1 MSLEEKVSM
10 IMSKEVATIGLNKTV
25 KDAAAILAKRRN
37 GCVVVVHNE
46 TVTGIVTEQD
56 VVSKVTAN
64 GVDPS
69 KVLVR
74 DVMSTPVISVRDT
87 STLREAAEKMSEYDI
102 RRLIVVNDLGSLSG
116 LITAED
122 LARWLAKRS
131 NYDDVALN
139 ALARLK
145 RESREGPYR

>member
-1 MSLEEKVSM
+1 
-10 IMSKEVATIGLNKTV
+10 MSKEIATIGLNKTV
-25 KDAAAILAKRRN
+25 KDAAAILAKKRN
-37 GCVVVVHNE
+37 GCVVVVYNE
-46 TVTGIVTEQD
+46 AVTGIVTEQD

-74 DVMSTPVISVRDT
+74 DVMSTPVISVKDT

-102 RRLIVVNDLGSLSG
+102 RRLIVVNDVGSLSG

-139 ALARLK
+139 AIARLK
-145 RESREGPYR
+145 QESREGPYR